1 MIHNSHCKMW
11 NVDAGQL
18 YEDARA
24 NTPLLLGAELKS
36 MEEVISD
43 LVKQSEFTD
52 SQQLEEDVRDVPMHV
67 LSNKTK
73 IHGAACI
80 LYENVVK
87 DFADYLN
94 RDIFILPSS
103 VHEVILVPSQGAQ
116 KAQNLVEMVREVNE
130 TQVEEEEIL
139 SDSVYYFSR
148 EDGLMSRIS

>member
-1 MIHNSHCKMW
+1 
-11 NVDAGQL
+11 
-18 YEDARA
+18 
-24 NTPLLLGAELKS
+24 

-52 SQQLEEDVRDVPMHV
+52 SQQLEEDVRDVPMYV